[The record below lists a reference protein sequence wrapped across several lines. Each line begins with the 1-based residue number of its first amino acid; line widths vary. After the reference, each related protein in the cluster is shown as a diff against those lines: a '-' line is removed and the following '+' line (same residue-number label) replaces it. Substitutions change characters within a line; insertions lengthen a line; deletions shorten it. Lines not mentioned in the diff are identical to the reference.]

1 MIDLTTINQELQKQ
15 IDSLEKE
22 LTSNYTIFIYKFLY
36 QEHDLATSAL
46 EDALYYEIQLNEY
59 LRLSGMQ
66 EYNRKELVNH
76 LKDDALKLAVK
87 SYEDENK

>member
-1 MIDLTTINQELQKQ
+1 MYRYENMTKEEIALYNQFKDTYKKLNGQ
-15 IDSLEKE
+15 IRDM
-22 LTSNYTIFIYKFLY
+22 
-36 QEHDLATSAL
+36 